1 MPVIS
6 FDAVTKVYP
15 LPAGDVVALAGI
27 DLAIEEG
34 EFVLVMGPSGS
45 GKSTLLNVMG
55 SLDVP
60 TSGEVTIAGKRIS
73 RMDDDELT
81 LMRRDHIGFIFQQ
94 FNLIPL
100 LSVVENVE
108 YPLILKGRRDVS
120 RERAEEVLAAVGI
133 TESHFTHKPGE
144 LSGGQQQRVA
154 LARALAAEGEC
165 LLLDEPLSNLDA
177 RLRLHMRGELRRLV
191 KETGVTA
198 VYVTHDQK
206 EALSMADRV
215 AVMNEGRIV
224 QVGPPEEIYNRP
236 ANRFVADFLGEANFV
251 SGQVAG
257 LSDSGL
263 VKVETPVGTL
273 LADPTAAVV
282 QAGRGAAVTCCMRP
296 ERVQVLAAGGP
307 APDREKSNVLAA
319 KVDSST
325 YLGEMRQYVLKLGSS
340 THWKALMLAGHL
352 GSLPGGQD
360 VRLAVHSADVSLLME

>member
-154 LARALAAEGEC
+154 IARALINDPDF
-165 LLLDEPLSNLDA
+165 LLCDEPTGNLDSKTGTA
-177 RLRLHMRGELRRLV
+177 IMELLGRMNREEGKTV
-191 KETGVTA
+191 IM
-198 VYVTHDQK
+198 VTHDPRMT
-206 EALSMADRV
+206 EYADRTI
-215 AVMNEGRIV
+215 R
-224 QVGPPEEIYNRP
+224 
-236 ANRFVADFLGEANFV
+236 
-251 SGQVAG
+251 
-257 LSDSGL
+257 L
-263 VKVETPVGTL
+263 VDG
-273 LADPTAAVV
+273 
-282 QAGRGAAVTCCMRP
+282 
-296 ERVQVLAAGGP
+296 
-307 APDREKSNVLAA
+307 
-319 KVDSST
+319 
-325 YLGEMRQYVLKLGSS
+325 
-340 THWKALMLAGHL
+340 
-352 GSLPGGQD
+352 
-360 VRLAVHSADVSLLME
+360 RLA

>member
-34 EFVLVMGPSGS
+34 EFVLIMGPSGS

-154 LARALAAEGEC
+154 IARALINDPDF
-165 LLLDEPLSNLDA
+165 LLCDEPTGNLDSKTGTA
-177 RLRLHMRGELRRLV
+177 IMELLGRMNREKSKTV
-191 KETGVTA
+191 II
-198 VYVTHDQK
+198 VTHDPRMT
-206 EALSMADRV
+206 EYADRTI
-215 AVMNEGRIV
+215 R
-224 QVGPPEEIYNRP
+224 
-236 ANRFVADFLGEANFV
+236 
-251 SGQVAG
+251 
-257 LSDSGL
+257 L
-263 VKVETPVGTL
+263 VDG
-273 LADPTAAVV
+273 
-282 QAGRGAAVTCCMRP
+282 
-296 ERVQVLAAGGP
+296 
-307 APDREKSNVLAA
+307 
-319 KVDSST
+319 
-325 YLGEMRQYVLKLGSS
+325 
-340 THWKALMLAGHL
+340 
-352 GSLPGGQD
+352 
-360 VRLAVHSADVSLLME
+360 RLA